1 MYPQSDEVIWLLDS
15 ILLGLKQTLEH
26 IGQVTYV
33 ELIMEV
39 LSSLSE
45 LQLDISEQWE
55 GALHDGVNQFRNGY
69 FETLEMLLQVSQI
82 NGWERWLLWHAYS

>member
-45 LQLDISEQWE
+45 LQLDISEQ
-55 GALHDGVNQFRNGY
+55 
-69 FETLEMLLQVSQI
+69 
-82 NGWERWLLWHAYS
+82 

>member
-1 MYPQSDEVIWLLDS
+1 MHPQSDQIIWLFDS
-15 ILLGLKQTLEH
+15 ILFGLKQTLEH

-45 LQLDISEQWE
+45 LSLDFLLKLQSTFYDWDN
-55 GALHDGVNQFRNGY
+55 LLKDSS
-69 FETLEMLLQVSQI
+69 FEAAEMLVQVC
-82 NGWERWLLWHAYS
+82 RVDY